1 VVAFVFL
8 GQAGGG
14 LLAALLVKLPVVQG
28 PWQTAVYYVAAGC
41 AVVTVLLVALL
52 PESPRYLSLRGPRN
66 RLRDLF
72 SQGRAPGT
80 SLLWATFIG
89 VCATVSFFTNWL
101 TLIFTH
107 AGKPAEVGVNAIA
120 VYSAGAM
127 VGGLVLPLFTRRWRT
142 NRVLLASIAA
152 AVVSCI
158 GMGLALPFG
167 NVVSLAAATVCG
179 VFVSGAFFMLY
190 PPTARFYPT
199 HIRSTGIG
207 AAVAF
212 GRIGNMLSPVA
223 AGFMLGAGALPATVL
238 YVMAMPM
245 VLSCLALVAF
255 DRVTAGQAAEAE
267 E

>member
-1 VVAFVFL
+1 
-8 GQAGGG
+8 
-14 LLAALLVKLPVVQG
+14 
-28 PWQTAVYYVAAGC
+28 
-41 AVVTVLLVALL
+41 
-52 PESPRYLSLRGPRN
+52 
-66 RLRDLF
+66 
-72 SQGRAPGT
+72 
-80 SLLWATFIG
+80 
-89 VCATVSFFTNWL
+89 
-101 TLIFTH
+101 
-107 AGKPAEVGVNAIA
+107 
-120 VYSAGAM
+120 
-127 VGGLVLPLFTRRWRT
+127 
-142 NRVLLASIAA
+142 
-152 AVVSCI
+152 
-158 GMGLALPFG
+158 MGLALPFG